1 MNLLSIPI
9 VMLSFI
15 IHHGV
20 RANMDDPFTRQE
32 LLLLAIAL
40 ELAFVLLAEIGALD
54 DADILA
60 FVTAALVMLYGIIA
74 FLLIIPGIVFGALRR
89 VLDEGLF
96 G

>member
-1 MNLLSIPI
+1 
-9 VMLSFI
+9 
-15 IHHGV
+15 
-20 RANMDDPFTRQE
+20 MDDPFTRQE